1 MPEKPL
7 LLSPA
12 KSGVLV
18 GSARTPTR
26 YTWPSFFS
34 SKDWRVRIAAFAIGV
49 VMIAV
54 GAADLLSRLRVPE
67 VSVQSS
73 RTAFA
78 PGIVALEPGLLA
90 AIGAIAPASST
101 PATPLLP
108 TRLVVP
114 ALGIDAAVERVKVKD
129 DGSMANPKSFKTV
142 GWYELGAK
150 PGEPGNAVLA
160 GHVNNGIGL
169 SGVFARLG
177 EVEIGERVVVQ
188 GEGRELAYVVTAKT
202 QYITDQAPLEDIFT
216 LTGPSGLV
224 LITCEGDWDP
234 ESRSYDRRL
243 VVVARL
249 SP

>member
-18 GSARTPTR
+18 GSARTPAL

-34 SKDWRVRIAAFAIGV
+34 TKDRRVRIAAFAVGV

-54 GAADLLSRLRVPE
+54 GAADLLARVHVPA
-67 VSVQSS
+67 VPAATS

-90 AIGAIAPASST
+90 AIGAIAPAASAT
-101 PATPLLP
+101 ATPLVP

-114 ALGIDAAVERVKVKD
+114 ALSIDAAVERVGVKQ
-129 DGSMANPKSFKTV
+129 DGSMANPTSFTTV
-142 GWYELGAK
+142 GWYGLGAK

-177 EVEIGERVVVQ
+177 EIEIGERVVVR

-202 QYITDQAPLEDIFT
+202 QYVTDQAPLEDIFT

-234 ESRSYDRRL
+234 ASRSYERRL

-249 SP
+249 AP